1 MEKEI
6 LAPSLHTVQT
16 FMDGHAELRDIPSE
30 YRWQEDKGEMKA
42 DEYHGLSYNKV
53 LAKFLSD
60 KEQNYMAS
68 TSATILGETMDLV
81 KPLCTKDDVFRVR
94 VEMHRAK
101 ESYTKEETL
110 FKSEARQDE
119 LLIDP
124 NLTAPCCYDAMS
136 NGLSAT
142 SYAHFFHKDP
152 SPRIDYFK
160 PTTLE
165 GDIQY
170 IVFFDKLLELTRYRE
185 TRDMVFARAIALA
198 RSGFRKMLFFQ
209 IKIAVDQCLELM
221 LRGEKM
227 WQRKQ
232 LYYHIVHE
240 TVLKNK
246 KREDVIRH
254 IQEGQVQL
262 FYDLIEF
269 ARLDVDDYKDMVQET
284 LDHLVEVSH
293 DKLPSKESVE
303 NGAYKKMICKEL
315 NKLFPRRTRLYMH
328 FLKMKIETAEKHG
341 VISKANF

>member
-6 LAPSLHTVQT
+6 LDPSFHTVQT
-16 FMDGHAELRDIPSE
+16 FMYGHAEVRDIPSE
-30 YRWQEDKGEMKA
+30 YRWQEDKEEMKA
-42 DEYHGLSYNKV
+42 DEYHGLSYNRV
-53 LAKFLSD
+53 LAKFLSA

-68 TSATILGETMDLV
+68 TSATIVGETMDLV

-94 VEMHRAK
+94 LEMHRAK

-119 LLIDP
+119 LLNDP
-124 NLTAPCCYDAMS
+124 NLTKSYCYNAMS
-136 NGLSAT
+136 NDGLSAT

-165 GDIQY
+165 GDIEY
-170 IVFFDKLLELTRYRE
+170 IIFLDKLVELTRYRE

-198 RSGFRKMLFFQ
+198 RSGFRKMLLFQ

-232 LYYHIVHE
+232 LYYHIVQE

-246 KREDVIRH
+246 KREDV

-269 ARLDVDDYKDMVQET
+269 ARLDVDDYKDMVEET

-293 DKLPSKESVE
+293 DKLPSKESVK
-303 NGAYKKMICKEL
+303 NGAYKKMICEEL

-328 FLKMKIETAEKHG
+328 FLKMKIEAALYLARTTSLEC
-341 VISKANF
+341 

>member
-142 SYAHFFHKDP
+142 SYAHFFHK
-152 SPRIDYFK
+152 
-160 PTTLE
+160 
-165 GDIQY
+165 
-170 IVFFDKLLELTRYRE
+170 
-185 TRDMVFARAIALA
+185 
-198 RSGFRKMLFFQ
+198 
-209 IKIAVDQCLELM
+209 
-221 LRGEKM
+221 
-227 WQRKQ
+227 
-232 LYYHIVHE
+232 
-240 TVLKNK
+240 
-246 KREDVIRH
+246 
-254 IQEGQVQL
+254 
-262 FYDLIEF
+262 
-269 ARLDVDDYKDMVQET
+269 
-284 LDHLVEVSH
+284 
-293 DKLPSKESVE
+293 LPSKESVE

-341 VISKANF
+341 VISKGTCEALDKRRFCIAP

>member
-1 MEKEI
+1 
-6 LAPSLHTVQT
+6 
-16 FMDGHAELRDIPSE
+16 MDGHAELRDIPSE
-30 YRWQEDKGEMKA
+30 YRWQEDKEEMKA
-42 DEYHGLSYNKV
+42 DEYHGLSYNRV

-81 KPLCTKDDVFRVR
+81 KPLCTKDDVF
-94 VEMHRAK
+94 
-101 ESYTKEETL
+101 
-110 FKSEARQDE
+110 

-124 NLTAPCCYDAMS
+124 NLTKPYCYNAMS

-152 SPRIDYFK
+152 SPRFDYFK

-165 GDIQY
+165 GDI
-170 IVFFDKLLELTRYRE
+170 EYRE

-198 RSGFRKMLFFQ
+198 RS
-209 IKIAVDQCLELM
+209 ELM

-232 LYYHIVHE
+232 LYYHIVYE

-246 KREDVIRH
+246 KRED
-254 IQEGQVQL
+254 
-262 FYDLIEF
+262 
-269 ARLDVDDYKDMVQET
+269 
-284 LDHLVEVSH
+284 
-293 DKLPSKESVE
+293 LPSKESVK
-303 NGAYKKMICKEL
+303 NGAYKMMICKEL

-328 FLKMKIETAEKHG
+328 FLKMKIETAGKHG
-341 VISKANF
+341 VISKGNCEALDKRRFCIAP

>member
-42 DEYHGLSYNKV
+42 DEYHGLSYNKA

-142 SYAHFFHKDP
+142 SYAHFFHK
-152 SPRIDYFK
+152 
-160 PTTLE
+160 
-165 GDIQY
+165 
-170 IVFFDKLLELTRYRE
+170 
-185 TRDMVFARAIALA
+185 
-198 RSGFRKMLFFQ
+198 
-209 IKIAVDQCLELM
+209 
-221 LRGEKM
+221 
-227 WQRKQ
+227 
-232 LYYHIVHE
+232 
-240 TVLKNK
+240 
-246 KREDVIRH
+246 
-254 IQEGQVQL
+254 
-262 FYDLIEF
+262 
-269 ARLDVDDYKDMVQET
+269 
-284 LDHLVEVSH
+284 
-293 DKLPSKESVE
+293 LPSKESVE

-341 VISKANF
+341 VISKGTCEALDKRRFCIAP